1 MATTQWMRVPM
12 NCYFDIVD
20 MCFEAIKYTYTY
32 ILMTVSQT
40 FHLSELEIIFYYRYR
55 LNGES

>member
-20 MCFEAIKYTYTY
+20 MYFEAIKYTYTY
-32 ILMTVSQT
+32 ILMTVFQLPDISFIRT
-40 FHLSELEIIFYYRYR
+40 RNHFLLSLSTER
-55 LNGES
+55 